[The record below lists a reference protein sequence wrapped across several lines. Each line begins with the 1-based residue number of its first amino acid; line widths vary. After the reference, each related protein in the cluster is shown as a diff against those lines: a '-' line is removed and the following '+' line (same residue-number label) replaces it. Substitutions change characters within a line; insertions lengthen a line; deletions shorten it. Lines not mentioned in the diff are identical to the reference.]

1 MATIRQLLS
10 KLTDHIDYIHVE
22 DLESGQKEAISII
35 EDIESIIDTL
45 EYNNNEIKAIAEDL
59 RKSDKMRDI
68 ADEILEP
75 SEIIGKM
82 VY

>member
-1 MATIRQLLS
+1 MTTIRQLLS
-10 KLTDHIDYIHVE
+10 KLTDHIDYIDVE
-22 DLESGQKEAISII
+22 ELESGKKEAISII
-35 EDIESIIDTL
+35 EEIESTIDTL

-59 RKSDKMRDI
+59 KKSDRMRDI